1 MKSILVPI
9 EITDAMQAAL
19 ETALLLA
26 KHREAYIEGF
36 PLRFG
41 ISEFATAEVVGGF
54 PSEAYRQ
61 YGVQEAEQTQKLFEG
76 FMAERGVPLAGE
88 SLGLAYGWL
97 DDAPEGEGFVGSYGR
112 AFDVTVLSRP
122 DTNSIG
128 LHTRAIESSLFE
140 SGRPLLL
147 APPQPPKTIAT
158 NIMIHWNGSTEQA
171 RANAFAMPLL
181 RAAERVS
188 VLTVVGGQ
196 GVAGTCARRYH
207 QAAEAQRH
215 RREADPGRDRK
226 PQYRRG
232 RPCRRK
238 GGRLRPSGQGRL
250 HPQPVAAAGLRRRH
264 QPHHGPRR
272 AAGADGALRRLRSGK
287 AGV

>member
-9 EITDAMQAAL
+9 EITDAMQPAL

-26 KHREAYIEGF
+26 RHREAYIEGF

-76 FMAERGVPLAGE
+76 FMAERGVPRAGD

-97 DDAPEGEGFVGSYGR
+97 EDAPEGEGFVGSYGR

-122 DTNSIG
+122 DANSIG

-147 APPQPPKTIAT
+147 APPRPPKTIAT

-181 RAAERVS
+181 RAAARVS

-196 GVAGTCARRYH
+196 GVAGPAPADIIKQLKRNGI
-207 QAAEAQRH
+207 AAKPIRVEIDSRSTGEAVLAAAKA
-215 RREADPGRDRK
+215 EGCDLLV
-226 PQYRRG
+226 
-232 RPCRRK
+232 K
-238 GGRLRPSGQGRL
+238 GAFTRSRLRQMVFGGATSHIMAHAEL
-250 HPQPVAAAGLRRRH
+250 PVLMAH
-264 QPHHGPRR
+264 
-272 AAGADGALRRLRSGK
+272 
-287 AGV
+287 

>member
-9 EITDAMQAAL
+9 EITDAMRPAM

-26 KHREAYIEGF
+26 KRREAYIEGF

-61 YGVQEAEQTQKLFEG
+61 YGVQEAEQTQKLFES
-76 FMAERGVPLAGE
+76 FMAERGVPRAGE
-88 SLGLAYGWL
+88 NLGLAYGWL

-122 DTNSIG
+122 DDNSIG

-147 APPQPPKTIAT
+147 APPRPPKTIAT

-171 RANAFAMPLL
+171 RSNAFAMPLL
-181 RAAERVS
+181 RTAERVS

-196 GVAGTCARRYH
+196 GVAGPAPADIIKQLKRNGI
-207 QAAEAQRH
+207 AAKPIRVEIDNRSTGEAVLAAAKA
-215 RREADPGRDRK
+215 EGCDLLV
-226 PQYRRG
+226 
-232 RPCRRK
+232 K
-238 GGRLRPSGQGRL
+238 GAFTRSRLRQMVFGGATSHIMAHAEL
-250 HPQPVAAAGLRRRH
+250 PVLMAH
-264 QPHHGPRR
+264 
-272 AAGADGALRRLRSGK
+272 
-287 AGV
+287 

>member
-9 EITDAMQAAL
+9 EITDAMKAAL

-61 YGVQEAEQTQKLFEG
+61 YGVQEAEQTQKLFED
-76 FMAERGVPLAGE
+76 FLAERGVPRAGE

-112 AFDVTVLSRP
+112 AFDITVLSRP
-122 DTNSIG
+122 DANSIG
-128 LHTRAIESSLFE
+128 LHTRAIELSLFE

-196 GVAGTCARRYH
+196 GVAGPGPTDIIKQLKRNGI
-207 QAAEAQRH
+207 AAKPIRVEIENRSTGEAVLAAAKA
-215 RREADPGRDRK
+215 EGCDLLV
-226 PQYRRG
+226 
-232 RPCRRK
+232 K
-238 GGRLRPSGQGRL
+238 GAFTRSRLRQLVFGGATSHIMAHAEL
-250 HPQPVAAAGLRRRH
+250 PVLMAH
-264 QPHHGPRR
+264 
-272 AAGADGALRRLRSGK
+272 
-287 AGV
+287 